1 MTKKHF
7 VRYVYVDMLIFSL
20 NKVSKVKVRSVVR
33 GEEKGLKQNALL
45 SMLLSNE
52 KCNFKTPSEMIIP

>member
-1 MTKKHF
+1 M
-7 VRYVYVDMLIFSL
+7 DMLIFSL